1 MPWEHDF
8 RAIVESLH
16 DGLYFVDRD
25 RRITF
30 WNKAAER
37 ITGYSAREVMGRPCS
52 DNILMHVD
60 PWGTQLCLSLCPL
73 AATMGDGVSRVAE
86 VYLRHKDGQR
96 VPVSVRTTAM
106 RNEAGEIEGCIELF
120 TDLSSGEALRLQLE
134 EMKRL
139 ALLDHLTQ
147 LPNRRC
153 LESKLEAHLTE
164 IKSSQA
170 TLGLLYLDIDHFKAF
185 NDRYGHDAGD
195 QVLRSVANT
204 LKGAVR
210 PFDTVGRWGGEE
222 FLGLFPNADYHRLRG
237 IAERLRM
244 LVEHSRV
251 DTPHGPLGTTVSL
264 GGVIATPQDEATSL
278 LTRADS
284 LMYLSKQGGRNRIA
298 VEDRSTVHSRI

>member
-1 MPWEHDF
+1 MQWEHDF

-37 ITGYSAREVMGRPCS
+37 ITGYSSQEVMGRHCA

-60 PWGTQLCLSLCPL
+60 PWGTQLCLNLCPL
-73 AATMGDGVSRVAE
+73 SATMADGLSRVTE
-86 VYLRHKDGQR
+86 VYLHHKDGQR

-106 RNEAGEIEGCIELF
+106 RNEAGEITGCIELF

-139 ALLDHLTQ
+139 ALLDPLTE

-153 LESKLEAHLTE
+153 LESKLGAHLSE
-164 IKSSQA
+164 IQGSEASF
-170 TLGLLYLDIDHFKAF
+170 GLLFLDIDHFKEF
-185 NDRYGHDAGD
+185 NDLHGHEVGD

-204 LKGAVR
+204 LKAAVR

-222 FLGLFPNADYHRLRG
+222 FLGIFPNADSRRLLG

-244 LVEHSRV
+244 LVQHARV
-251 DTPHGPLGTTVSL
+251 DTPHGPLGATVSI
-264 GGVIATPQDEATSL
+264 GGVVATPQDEASSL
-278 LTRADS
+278 LGQVDS
-284 LMYLSKQGGRNRIA
+284 LMYLSKQRGRNRVSVENRA
-298 VEDRSTVHSRI
+298 VAA